1 MSLGGK
7 MKHKYKLFKICLVFI
22 ILFFIYSL
30 LEIFVIPNKQATV
43 NNANNNVTDEEKNI
57 TTNTETK
64 YVDDN
69 ISITLTTIRKY
80 DTDIYIADVTIN
92 SIDYLKTAFAN
103 NTYGRNIKETTSDMA
118 ESNGAILAINGDY
131 YGFRTKGFV
140 LRNGTIYRSSSNN
153 NEALVINKD
162 GSFEIVDEDD
172 TDLNKLKS
180 EGATQVFSFGPAL
193 INNGNIMVTSSSEVS
208 QSMTSNPRTAIGI
221 IDDLHYIFVVSDGR
235 TSKSNG
241 LTLLELANVM
251 KEYNCTI
258 AYNLDG
264 GGSTTMY
271 FNGNVVNNPTDGHS
285 SGERK
290 VSDIIYVGY

>member
-1 MSLGGK
+1 
-7 MKHKYKLFKICLVFI
+7 MKHKYKLFKICLVSI

-69 ISITLTTIRKY
+69 KSITLTTIRKY

>member
-1 MSLGGK
+1 

>member
-1 MSLGGK
+1 

-241 LTLLELANVM
+241 LTILELANIM